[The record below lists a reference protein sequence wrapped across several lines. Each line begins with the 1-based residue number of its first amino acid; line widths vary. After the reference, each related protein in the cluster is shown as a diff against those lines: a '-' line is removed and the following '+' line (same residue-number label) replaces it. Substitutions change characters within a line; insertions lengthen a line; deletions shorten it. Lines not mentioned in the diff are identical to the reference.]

1 MLATTIHTNA
11 LDKTNRVEQPQLDG
25 AKKTR
30 LRNFFSR
37 VATQILSVGKDAKH
51 DLDERAVLPA
61 VLPHGPNADHTY
73 STTTTTTTTTYCNQ
87 QETVG
92 NTCNV
97 CVGLLITRLVRDM
110 CEVTL

>member
-1 MLATTIHTNA
+1 MPATTIHTNA
-11 LDKTNRVEQPQLDG
+11 LDKTNRVEQTRLNG

-37 VATQILSVGKDAKH
+37 VATQTLSVGTDAKH
-51 DLDERAVLPA
+51 DLDERTVLPA
-61 VLPHGPNADHTY
+61 DLLHDYDADHTS
-73 STTTTTTTTTYCNQ
+73 STATSTSTTTYCNQ